1 MAGLYDR
8 KLFRMQA
15 GGMMPPVEMPTE
27 VDPIDNMSLIS
38 PEQEAM
44 IYQEAQN
51 LPPEVLQAADQEV
64 AAATDALS
72 QSVATNAIQGEVDRS
87 VANIDMAGDFR
98 DLMNVVWDDDAD
110 IEVYRNK
117 LAQVVGQEDANR
129 TPDSVLA
136 LVQPTLQLAE
146 IDQGIGALMQ
156 EELAD
161 VGDAGGGIMGIQPQ
175 SPAVDGMEA
184 AIGGMASETNALV
197 NAVGAMSPT
206 DRPSVSEDMRMMAAM
221 LGSRPMGQGMV

>member
-38 PEQEAM
+38 PEQESM

-51 LPPEVLQAADQEV
+51 LPPEVMEAANQELDSLSKDLTNTV
-64 AAATDALS
+64 AQNLM
-72 QSVATNAIQGEVDRS
+72 QEEVDRS
-87 VANIDMAGDFR
+87 KAQIDMSGDFK
-98 DLMNVVWDDDAD
+98 DLMNVVWEDDAD

-175 SPAVDGMEA
+175 PPAVDGMEA

-221 LGSRPMGQGMV
+221 QGSRPMGQGMV

>member
-38 PEQEAM
+38 PEQESM

-51 LPPEVLQAADQEV
+51 LPPEVMEAANQELDSLSKELTSTV
-64 AAATDALS
+64 AQNLM
-72 QSVATNAIQGEVDRS
+72 QEEVDRS
-87 VANIDMAGDFR
+87 KAQIDMSGDFK
-98 DLMNVVWDDDAD
+98 DLMNVVWEDDAD

-175 SPAVDGMEA
+175 PPAVDGMEA

-221 LGSRPMGQGMV
+221 QGSRPMGQGMV